1 MDFHMCSIWHGD
13 LLGRYYSSNEL
24 LRLKY
29 FHFELVM
36 NVLEVIEMIYFLL

>member
-1 MDFHMCSIWHGD
+1 MDFHMCSIWHWE

-24 LRLKY
+24 LPLKY

-36 NVLEVIEMIYFLL
+36 NVLKGI